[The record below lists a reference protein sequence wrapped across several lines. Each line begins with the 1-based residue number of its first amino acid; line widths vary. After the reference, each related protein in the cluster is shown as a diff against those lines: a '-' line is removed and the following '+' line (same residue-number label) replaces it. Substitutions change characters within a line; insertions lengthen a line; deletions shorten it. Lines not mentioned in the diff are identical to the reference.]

1 MVNTASKIPLIVKE
15 SPVPIFSA
23 KVPKGTAL
31 NGIIP
36 KVIMAMLIVRPR
48 ISGSALV
55 CTIVMF
61 SDIYIELVKPIN
73 IRNGTAIAKEV
84 SCANIAKLIPQAN
97 EAPSM
102 TIPLLGMFP
111 IEARRSVPI
120 VAPMPISINKIPK
133 PSDSMANASLAHA
146 GTRAMNENPNITGIN
161 DMMNNPLREGVLNT

>member
-1 MVNTASKIPLIVKE
+1 MAKPMVNTASRIPLIVKE
-15 SPVPIFSA
+15 SAVPIFSA
-23 KVPKGTAL
+23 KVPNGTAL

-36 KVIMAMLIVRPR
+36 KVIMVMLIVRPR
-48 ISGSALV
+48 IFGSDLI

-84 SCANIAKLIPQAN
+84 SCANIAKPIPQAS

-133 PSDSMANASLAHA
+133 TIIPI
-146 GTRAMNENPNITGIN
+146 TPNIQLIELLRMTKKTTAN
-161 DMMNNPLREGVLNT
+161 RMNVAPSFQIRI